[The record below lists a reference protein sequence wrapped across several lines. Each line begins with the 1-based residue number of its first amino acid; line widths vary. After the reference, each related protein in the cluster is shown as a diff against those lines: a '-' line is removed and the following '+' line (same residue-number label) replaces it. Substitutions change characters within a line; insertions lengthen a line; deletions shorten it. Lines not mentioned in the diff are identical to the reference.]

1 MQIRS
6 ISSAPVL
13 HPTIAPFP
21 ISAIS
26 NGDLGAKQITII
38 DLQSELSEVNLVN
51 GDLGAKQITIIDL
64 QSELDRTCYKFSKW
78 WQPFDLV
85 NRPLYFKR
93 KKKLCCTALKPLYC
107 QLCQS
112 RF

>member
-38 DLQSELSEVNLVN
+38 DLQSELSEVTELATNLVN
-51 GDLGAKQITIIDL
+51 GGSHLI
-64 QSELDRTCYKFSKW
+64 
-78 WQPFDLV
+78 
-85 NRPLYFKR
+85 
-93 KKKLCCTALKPLYC
+93 
-107 QLCQS
+107 
-112 RF
+112 